1 MIILLRSSGVLV
13 LRFPTPLLAACCFFP
28 ISLVGLSSPV
38 HGQWYV
44 NNQAS
49 TVGESYAR
57 GMSDMVRSAGA
68 ANLSNSQA
76 ANNYAAA
83 RSQELDNRL
92 QATDTYFQMRAK
104 NTAYRAAEN
113 GPRPTSEEL
122 FRMAKEKAPKRL
134 SPSELDP
141 ISGEASW
148 PMVLRDDRFAET
160 GKKLSAML
168 VYWAE
173 HHHMLTLDQF
183 KQINDQIDQM
193 TAELKGVVTEVP
205 GNVYADG
212 RNFLTSLAYEIQ
224 ISQG

>member
-1 MIILLRSSGVLV
+1 MRSS
-13 LRFPTPLLAACCFFP
+13 TSLLAACCVLP
-28 ISLVGLSSPV
+28 ICFVSLASPA

-44 NNQAS
+44 NDQAA

-57 GMSDMVRSAGA
+57 GMSDMVRSAGE
-68 ANLSNSQA
+68 ANLSNSEA
-76 ANNYAAA
+76 AKNYADA

-104 NTAYRAAEN
+104 NKAYRAAEN
-113 GPRPTSEEL
+113 GPRPTSEQL
-122 FRMAKEKAPKRL
+122 FRMAKEKAPDRL

-141 ISGEASW
+141 VTGEAYW
-148 PMVLRDDRFAET
+148 PLVLRDDRFAES

-173 HHHMLTLDQF
+173 HNHTLSLDQF
-183 KQINDQIDQM
+183 KQLNAQIDQM

-205 GNVYADG
+205 GNVYAEG
-212 RNFLTSLAYEIQ
+212 RKFLTSLAYEIQ